1 MMSTARGRSWIGFR
15 GRWDP
20 EMLTNLRSRPSR
32 VVTNRTW
39 FFTPITLLTNSVR
52 TATISANGIVF
63 VLSQLRTTNAEPV
76 NVSENA
82 YKERTTSRNDTNAI
96 PAANQRLPVLSDV
109 KPDNPSRKKTVHVPT
124 TSHRW
129 TPATKIRKENRTV
142 SGARHQDVEE
152 HRHHERSGGEG
163 SSLLDEALAL
173 GRVPDEEHH
182 TGGDQEGCDTGRC

>member
-39 FFTPITLLTNSVR
+39 FSTPITLLTNPVR

-63 VLSQLRTTNAEPV
+63 VLSQLRTTNAESV
-76 NVSENA
+76 NVNENA
-82 YKERTTSRNDTNAI
+82 YNERTTSRNDTNAS
-96 PAANQRLPVLSDV
+96 PARNRRVPVSSDV
-109 KPDNPSRKKTVHVPT
+109 KPDNPSRKNTVHVPT

-129 TPATKIRKENRTV
+129 NPATKIRKENRTV
-142 SGARHQDVEE
+142 SGARHQDVEQ
-152 HRHHERSGGEG
+152 HRDHERGGREG
-163 SSLLDEALAL
+163 PRLLDEALAL
-173 GRVPDEEHH
+173 G
-182 TGGDQEGCDTGRC
+182 